1 MAGTEA
7 GGKAAAVTNKKK
19 YGADFY
25 TRIGAKGGQASNT
38 GGFAA
43 NPELARE
50 AGRKGGTL
58 SSRLG
63 VRSGDGKK
71 RRVLTTEERLRRL
84 VELERRYAAKQA
96 ELEAIK
102 ERREAR
108 LLQVKQQL
116 IEREKRAAKTLQ
128 AAKAKQEQ
136 LDRELSR
143 LRKTSD
149 V

>member
-1 MAGTEA
+1 MAGTKA
-7 GGKAAAVTNKKK
+7 GGEAAAVTNKKK

-25 TRIGAKGGQASNT
+25 HKIGKRGGEASNT

-63 VRSGDGKK
+63 VRSGYGKK
-71 RRVLTTEERLRRL
+71 RRVLTTEQRLRRM
-84 VELERRYAAKQA
+84 VELERRYANKQA

-102 ERREAR
+102 QRRAAR
-108 LLQVKQQL
+108 LLQAKQQL
-116 IEREKRAAKTLQ
+116 IDREQRAAQRL
-128 AAKAKQEQ
+128 AAVKAKQEQ
-136 LDRELSR
+136 LDQELSR
-143 LRKTSD
+143 LRNTSN